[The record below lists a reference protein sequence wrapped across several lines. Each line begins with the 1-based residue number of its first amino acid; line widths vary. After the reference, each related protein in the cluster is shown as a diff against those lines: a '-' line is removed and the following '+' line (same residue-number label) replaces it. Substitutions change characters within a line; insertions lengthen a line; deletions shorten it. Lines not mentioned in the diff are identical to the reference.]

1 MKQLLFEERNGL
13 TEVTLNESLAGA
25 FSKGALVL
33 GYRGIL
39 ALSAINP
46 AINSS
51 DISRVDN
58 LFGFMFKAL
67 DKKFGGGD
75 TKQFSSDIQKMV
87 ERMNELNEAG
97 TGKITP
103 ETILKVMGKAG
114 ELSEDQEKYLVAS
127 YYYRKYVERMIE
139 EIEDF
144 DYDEAKE
151 QNESNANAF
160 EQKMEDALKEI
171 LEPGSK
177 EAPKEDQKETPEETS
192 QETQQASNS
201 ENANQEGQKNG

>member
-33 GYRGIL
+33 GYMGIL

-46 AINSS
+46 NINSS

-58 LFGFMFKAL
+58 LFGFMFKTL

-127 YYYRKYVERMIE
+127 YYYRKYVDRMIE

-144 DYDEAKE
+144 DYDVAKE
-151 QNESNANAF
+151 QNESSANAF
-160 EQKMEDALKEI
+160 EQKMEDMLKAI
-171 LEPGSK
+171 LEPGDK
-177 EAPKEDQKETPEETS
+177 EAPK
-192 QETQQASNS
+192 ETQQASNS
-201 ENANQEGQKNG
+201 EENANQGGQKNG